1 MRVEQFAALAN
12 LSIQSA
18 ISNAINA
25 CIVAFAFRHEV
36 EAPYLISWLVANLL
50 YSGFLSLD
58 RYWLKHQVHLHSLLP
73 YRIFVARAVV
83 LGAIWGAFPWIAL
96 PLEDPNYFLL
106 LGIVV
111 TGMVG
116 GGVIRFAL
124 VPAAAFLFGGI
135 LVALSSAA
143 AFQIGSTEG
152 IYTTLLLI
160 SYLLF
165 LYRHIFSY
173 NRNFIAS
180 WTARDDALAHAAVRE
195 ELEKTAALERDREI
209 ARQRALE
216 RIVGEFRNS
225 MAGIE
230 QVVDREMVGMRHTA
244 SALRD
249 VTGKTAQQAEAARR
263 ASSSASQNVHF
274 ISQGATKLDTSIHEI
289 ASQAKMAKDL
299 VQRTSQIASDANSD
313 IGRLAEMAQ
322 RVGFVMEIIKGIAGQ
337 TNLLALNATIEA
349 ARAGEA
355 GRGFAVVASEVKQL
369 AEQTA
374 KASGEIVAQVGEIQ
388 SSTDTAVDSIL
399 AISDAVGQIDHMTT
413 LIAAAVEEQHVSA
426 QKMSHNIHLAA
437 QGSADATLSVEN
449 VSTAID
455 VTRSHADS
463 ALSASNALAEVAR
476 SLTQSVEDFIA
487 AVSKDRVLSEWAEP
501 RRAVK

>member
-1 MRVEQFAALAN
+1 M
-12 LSIQSA
+12 
-18 ISNAINA
+18 
-25 CIVAFAFRHEV
+25 
-36 EAPYLISWLVANLL
+36 
-50 YSGFLSLD
+50 
-58 RYWLKHQVHLHSLLP
+58 
-73 YRIFVARAVV
+73 V
-83 LGAIWGAFPWIAL
+83 LGLIWGAFPWIVL
-96 PLEDPNYFLL
+96 PLDNPNYLLL

-124 VPAAAFLFGGI
+124 VPKAALLFGVI

-143 AFQIGSTEG
+143 AFHISTDDG
-152 IYTTLLLI
+152 VYTTLLLG

-173 NRNFIAS
+173 NRNFVAS
-180 WTARDDALAHAAVRE
+180 WTARDEALAHAAVRE
-195 ELEKTAALERDREI
+195 EFEKAVALERDREI

-216 RIVGEFRNS
+216 HIISEFRNS

-230 QVVDREMVGMRHTA
+230 HVVDREMVGMRHTA
-244 SALRD
+244 SALRT
-249 VTGKTAQQAEAARR
+249 VTGKTAHQAAAARL
-263 ASSSASQNVHF
+263 ASSSASKSVHF
-274 ISQGATKLDTSIHEI
+274 ISQGAVKFDASIHEI
-289 ASQAKMAKDL
+289 ASQAQMAKDL
-299 VQRTSQIASDANSD
+299 VQHTSQIASDANAD

-322 RVGFVMEIIKGIAGQ
+322 RVGFVMEMIKGIAGQ

-355 GRGFAVVASEVKQL
+355 GRGFAVVASEVKLL

-374 KASGEIVAQVGEIQ
+374 KATSEIVAQVGEIQ
-388 SSTDTAVDSIL
+388 SSTDAAVDLIL
-399 AISDAVGQIDHMTT
+399 AISDFVGQIDHMTT
-413 LIAAAVEEQHVSA
+413 LIVAAVEEQHA
-426 QKMSHNIHLAA
+426 YAHEMSHNIHLAA

-455 VTRSHADS
+455 DTRCHADS
-463 ALSASNALAEVAR
+463 ALGASNALAEVAR

-487 AVSKDRVLSEWAEP
+487 AVSKDRVLPEMAEP
-501 RRAVK
+501 RRAAK